1 MENASKALIIAG
13 AILLAILIIGL
24 GMMIFNNAKD
34 AISGANLD
42 KETITAFNSTF
53 DPYLGTNVKG
63 TNVKTLCNTVRDNNL
78 SADNSS
84 TFPISINGVTEATE
98 INTLK
103 ASFASGKLYNVTAT
117 YSTTTKLIE
126 TITIEEA
133 K

>member
-24 GMMIFNNAKD
+24 GMLIFNQAKD

-42 KETITAFNSTF
+42 SETIAAFNAKF
-53 DPYLGTNVKG
+53 DSYLGTNIKG
-63 TNVKTLCNTVRDNNL
+63 TTVKTLCNTVRDNNL
-78 SADNSS
+78 AADDSS
-84 TFPISINGVTEATE
+84 TFPIEINGTSDPTE

-103 ASFASGKLYNVTAT
+103 TTFASGKFYNVTAT
-117 YSTTTKLIE
+117 YSTTTKLID
-126 TITIEEA
+126 TITIEEV